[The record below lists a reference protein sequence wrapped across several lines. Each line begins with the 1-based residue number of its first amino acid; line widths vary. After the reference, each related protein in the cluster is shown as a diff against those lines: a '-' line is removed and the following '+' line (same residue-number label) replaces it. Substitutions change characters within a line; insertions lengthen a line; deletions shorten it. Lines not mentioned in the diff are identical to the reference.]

1 MPAAE
6 KLDHEVVF
14 LFAVTLGVLA
24 LSALLTW
31 FGKATGHH
39 GISSLAQHP

>member
-1 MPAAE
+1 MALSE
-6 KLDHEVVF
+6 SLDHEVVF
-14 LFAVTLGVLA
+14 LFAVTLGVLG
-24 LSALLTW
+24 LSALITW